1 MAVVITE
8 MQALR
13 DGAQVPAMPPRAQ
26 QELTIGGAV
35 SAAFGGGTI
44 IVEVDTD
51 TDCRVE
57 FGPDPDGNGFSVFI
71 PAGFPRQF
79 HAQPGHKVIAV
90 AEA

>member
-1 MAVVITE
+1 MAVIVTE

-44 IVEVDTD
+44 IVEIDTD
-51 TDCRVE
+51 THCRVE
-57 FGPDPDGNGFSVFI
+57 FGAAPDGNGDTIYI
-71 PAGFPRQF
+71 PALTPRQF
-79 HAQPGHKVIAV
+79 HVQPGHKVIAV
-90 AEA
+90 AVA